1 MMRSDVITL
10 ITEAPT
16 AHGIFDPPTESERV
30 VPCYVKSVGF
40 QEFFQALAQ
49 GLHPSMVFVLSD
61 YAEYQGEKIAIYHG
75 KRYRIVR
82 SFVTT
87 QLSIELSVEEATVD
101 RAAPPTTE
109 AVTT

>member
-16 AHGIFDPPTESERV
+16 AHGIFDPPTESERA

-61 YAEYQGEKIAIYHG
+61 YAEYQDEKIAVYHG

-82 SFVTT
+82 TFVTP

-101 RAAPPTTE
+101 REALPTTE